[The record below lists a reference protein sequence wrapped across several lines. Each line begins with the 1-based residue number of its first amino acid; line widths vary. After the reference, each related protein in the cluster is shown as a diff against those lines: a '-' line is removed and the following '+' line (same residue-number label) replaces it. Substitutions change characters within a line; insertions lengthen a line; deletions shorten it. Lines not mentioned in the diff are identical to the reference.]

1 MKTSHMMSTFVNVSE
16 DFLHDVY
23 FVNVSED
30 FLHDVYF
37 VNVFED
43 FSHDV
48 YVLSTFPYMG
58 PVRKASE

>member
-23 FVNVSED
+23 FVN
-30 FLHDVYF
+30 FC
-37 VNVFED
+37 ED

-58 PVRKASE
+58 PVRKASK